1 MSRTLPLLLL
11 AFAPLAARGDDEA
24 LARLAPLS
32 GCERVFVGKLT
43 SSKAG
48 PVGLSDPPLHTFT
61 LVFDP
66 TDALR
71 GEKPD
76 AKAVYRFSYRG
87 NNPAK
92 YDVGTAYIVGAK
104 AQQGGWLLAA
114 IVPDTADERKVVKQ
128 VLSVPAGWRWADGKP
143 VSPWASLGAKA
154 WPKDGP
160 KLADVTCGECGR
172 PALFVGDGITL
183 TVEQVPAKNP
193 QKFKNDMYGDGAF
206 KITLKNTTT
215 KDATVPAVLT
225 DGKEVLWAD
234 SVLFLHQDKPLVLPT
249 AGKVT
254 KGSKPLSLKA
264 GESASGEV
272 NSLLL
277 DGVPWPRGGSRV
289 YFDVAVGDRTAN
301 NFFYYYSAVH
311 DQLRADALAEVK
323 K

>member
-1 MSRTLPLLLL
+1 MRRLLPLVLL
-11 AFAPLAARGDDEA
+11 ALAPAVRADDEA

-43 SSKAG
+43 ASKAG

-61 LVFDP
+61 LEFDP

-76 AKAVYRFSYRG
+76 AKAVYRFSFRG
-87 NNPAK
+87 NNPPK
-92 YDVGTAYIVGAK
+92 YDAGKAYIVGAK
-104 AQQGGWLLAA
+104 GQEGGWLLAA
-114 IVPDTADERKVVKQ
+114 IVPDSADERKVVTQ
-128 VLSVPAGWRWADGKP
+128 VLSVPAGWRWSDGKP

-160 KLADVTCGECGR
+160 KLADVTCSKCGR
-172 PALFVGDGITL
+172 PALLVGDGITL

-193 QKFKNDMYGDGAF
+193 QKFKNDMYGDGTF
-206 KITLKNTTT
+206 KVTVKNTTQ

-225 DGKEVLWAD
+225 DGKDVLWAD
-234 SVLFLHQDKPLVLPT
+234 SVLFLYQDKPLVLPT

-254 KGSKPLSLKA
+254 KDSKPLALKA
-264 GESASGEV
+264 GEGVSGEV

-277 DGVPWPRGGSRV
+277 DGVQWPRGGSRV

-301 NFFYYYSAVH
+301 TFFYYFSAVH